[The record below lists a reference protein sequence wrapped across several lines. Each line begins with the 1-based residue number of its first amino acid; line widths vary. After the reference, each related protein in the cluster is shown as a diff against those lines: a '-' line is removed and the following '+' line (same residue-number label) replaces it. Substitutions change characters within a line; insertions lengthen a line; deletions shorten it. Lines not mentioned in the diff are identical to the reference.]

1 MAKTVLGRGLS
12 ALMAGAAPQL
22 KPSSTPPAQTEP
34 ADATPP
40 KGERIRMVSLD
51 LVAPCSFQPRKIF
64 AQESIRELADS
75 ISQHGL
81 IQPLVVREIGERYEI
96 IAGERR
102 WRACQLVGLAEIP
115 VVVREAG
122 DQATLELALIENL
135 QREDLN
141 PMDEASGYAQL
152 ISQHHLTQ
160 EQVATRLGKSRST
173 VANMLRLVQLEPS
186 VQELLRSNKLT
197 TGHAKAIASLPGFD
211 QQKGLAKQI
220 ADGGL
225 SVREAEAASAAILAR
240 PPGAPAAPA
249 KKPSLPAAADPHL
262 IDLRDKL
269 QQKLG
274 TKVTLSYAKGQGLVE
289 IKFFSDD
296 DLERILAILGIHPD

>member
-1 MAKTVLGRGLS
+1 
-12 ALMAGAAPQL
+12 
-22 KPSSTPPAQTEP
+22 
-34 ADATPP
+34 
-40 KGERIRMVSLD
+40 MVPLD
-51 LVAPCSFQPRKIF
+51 LVSPCSFQPRKTF
-64 AQESIRELADS
+64 EQESIRELADS

-81 IQPLVVREIGERYEI
+81 IQPLVVRMVGDRYEI

-102 WRACQLVGLAEIP
+102 WRACQLVGLAEVP
-115 VVVREAG
+115 AVVREAG

-152 ISQHHLTQ
+152 IGQHHLTQ

-173 VANMLRLVQLEPS
+173 VANMLRLVQLDPS

-211 QQKGLAKQI
+211 QQKTLARQI

-225 SVREAEAASAAILAR
+225 SVREAEAASAAMLAR
-240 PPGAPAAPA
+240 PLGNDASPV
-249 KKPSLPAAADPHL
+249 KKPSAPSAADPHL

-296 DLERILAILGIHPD
+296 DLERILAILGVHPD